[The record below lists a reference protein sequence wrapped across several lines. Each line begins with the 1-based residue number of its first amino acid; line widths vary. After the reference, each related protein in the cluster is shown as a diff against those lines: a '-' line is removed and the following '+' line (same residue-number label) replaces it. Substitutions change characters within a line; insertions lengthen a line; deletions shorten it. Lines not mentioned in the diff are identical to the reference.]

1 MFNIFVLALMAIIAG
16 IAIRNFYVI
25 FSQKSK
31 ITETTRVNKPKKS
44 FANLF
49 LPKDRH
55 IIIEDY
61 EKTFGR
67 EDFLGVLLPDDLVFI
82 GKEHFKITRMD
93 DGFYIE
99 DLDTKNGTTIN
110 GNEIK
115 GSGKIKLENR
125 DEILVAKT
133 LPIKYLENK
142 MSWIM

>member
-1 MFNIFVLALMAIIAG
+1 MFNIFVLALMAILAG